1 MRGPCTTW
9 LNAVEPVTGLQQ
21 TKDELQ
27 RVRTKLVEKASQ
39 ALLDGLLDDLLD
51 GAIVSEAEMDDI
63 KQRYPVTRDR
73 CRQIVDTVKRKG
85 DLSSS
90 FLLQKLSE
98 RDTILCTELNIKVPP
113 KRLMAGPPLPSV
125 PPQRQTAGP
134 SWPSETK
141 EEITLCS
148 DEEAEMIIATEGS
161 KMYAVKP
168 RRNRKRLA
176 LLICNMQFNFLSER
190 KGAEYDH
197 IGMTKLL
204 QDLGFEVQSFIN
216 LTSKMM
222 QEKMKSFAN
231 REEHAES
238 DIAMIVVMSHGE
250 RDVICGINSKHI
262 EHENGTKENTDLLKI
277 DDIFKTFNNVN
288 CSKLRGKPKIIIVQ
302 ACRGSEA
309 GQVWASDSTK
319 NDQFE
324 TNTMW
329 ASDSTKNDQFETNT
343 MWDSDSTKNDQF
355 ETNTMWDS
363 DSTNKDASGQFESD
377 TMVQIE
383 TDSICFC
390 STTPDTV
397 SYRDP
402 KRGSLFILALIEEIK
417 ITAHNIPLEDIFRQV
432 RSSFEGKLQMPTS
445 ERNTLTKKLYLLP
458 GY

>member
-1 MRGPCTTW
+1 M
-9 LNAVEPVTGLQQ
+9 A
-21 TKDELQ
+21 DELQ

-51 GAIVSEAEMDDI
+51 RAIVSEAEMDDI

-73 CRQIVDTVKRKG
+73 CRQMVDTVKRKG

-98 RDTILCTELNIKVPP
+98 RDTILCTELNIKAPKERQSTGPFNIPVPP
-113 KRLMAGPPLPSV
+113 QRLIAGPPLPSV
-125 PPQRQTAGP
+125 PPQRQMAGP

-148 DEEAEMIIATEGS
+148 DEEAEMIIATEDS
-161 KMYAVKP
+161 KMYAVMP

-176 LLICNMQFNFLSER
+176 LLICNIQFNFLSER
-190 KGAEYDH
+190 KGAEYDQ

-309 GQVWASDSTK
+309 GRVWASDSTK
-319 NDQFE
+319 YGQFE
-324 TNTMW
+324 SNTMW
-329 ASDSTKNDQFETNT
+329 ASDSTNT
-343 MWDSDSTKNDQF
+343 
-355 ETNTMWDS
+355 
-363 DSTNKDASGQFESD
+363 DASGQFESD

-402 KRGSLFILALIEEIK
+402 KRGSLFILSLIEEIK
-417 ITAHNIPLEDIFRQV
+417 RTAHNIHLEDIFRQV
-432 RSSFEGKLQMPTS
+432 RSSFEGKLQMPTL
-445 ERNTLTKKLYLLP
+445 ERNTLTKKVYLLP